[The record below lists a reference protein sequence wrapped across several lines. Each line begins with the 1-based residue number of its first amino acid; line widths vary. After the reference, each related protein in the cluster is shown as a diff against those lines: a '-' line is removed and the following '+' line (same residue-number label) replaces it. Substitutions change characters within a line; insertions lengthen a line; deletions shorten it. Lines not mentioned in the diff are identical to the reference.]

1 MATGTYTI
9 ATNATTGEKTL
20 TLGAGANAMVIK
32 WTQDGNIK
40 TVEQSGVAQEVRK
53 GHDFVR
59 LLDEAYV
66 ALQDTTV

>member
-9 ATNATTGEKTL
+9 ATDAATGEKTL
-20 TLGAGANAMVIK
+20 TLGAGANAMIIK
-32 WTQDGNIK
+32 WTPDGNIK
-40 TVEQSGVAQEVRK
+40 TVEQSGLALEVRK

-66 ALQDTTV
+66 ALQDVTV